1 MENKGVE
8 VVGIGNAIVDV
19 LTHADDALLER
30 ESLTKGSMRLIDA
43 AEADALYARLGPG
56 VEISGGSAANTMA
69 GLASLGSRGAFIGKV
84 RDDQLGQVFRH
95 DMRAV
100 GVTFDSR
107 MATDG
112 PATPRNPSWP
122 CRLRSAGLS
131 QIRAPRKTFTLLPTH
146 AWACLARA
154 YLSGKSPCSS
164 SKIPL

>member
-69 GLASLGSRGAFIGKV
+69 GLASLGSRGAFIG
-84 RDDQLGQVFRH
+84 
-95 DMRAV
+95 
-100 GVTFDSR
+100 
-107 MATDG
+107 
-112 PATPRNPSWP
+112 
-122 CRLRSAGLS
+122 
-131 QIRAPRKTFTLLPTH
+131 
-146 AWACLARA
+146 
-154 YLSGKSPCSS
+154 
-164 SKIPL
+164 